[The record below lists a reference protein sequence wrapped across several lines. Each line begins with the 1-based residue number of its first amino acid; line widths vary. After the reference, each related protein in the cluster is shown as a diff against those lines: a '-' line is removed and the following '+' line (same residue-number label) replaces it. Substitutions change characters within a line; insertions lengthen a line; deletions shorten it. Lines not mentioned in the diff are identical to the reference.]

1 MVDGRAGEDAD
12 CPTRSPGEAGEGRM
26 FDWRHLTIPPP
37 PALLDNFW
45 WADQW
50 CFLHDVSP
58 RLAVS
63 RSVPG
68 ARATARTIVVVS
80 RVVMLRRSFV
90 GGRPRKKHR

>member
-58 RLAVS
+58 GLAVIFCLLNIINF
-63 RSVPG
+63 
-68 ARATARTIVVVS
+68 ARCAQPTW
-80 RVVMLRRSFV
+80 
-90 GGRPRKKHR
+90 